1 MYISYSTKKRKIA
14 SSTPKR
20 ISRET
25 DRNNCNKEE
34 IDDSGK
40 LVSGIQ

>member
-1 MYISYSTKKRKIA
+1 MYISFSSKKRKIA
-14 SSTPKR
+14 SSTPKKM
-20 ISRET
+20 SRER
-25 DRNNCNKEE
+25 DKNNCNKED

>member
-1 MYISYSTKKRKIA
+1 MYISISSKKRK
-14 SSTPKR
+14 KM
-20 ISRET
+20 SRET
-25 DRNNCNKEE
+25 DKNNCNKED